1 VEPFFTPGARLYC
14 VGDIHGRA
22 DLLACLHQLI
32 LEDATDYAGRKKVLY
47 LGDYI
52 DRGQQSREVID
63 LLLERPLPGFEQIHL
78 MGNHEKA
85 LLDFLEFP
93 DHAGTWLNF
102 GGLATLLSYGVT
114 LERVPSQGSDLV
126 GLAVALRRQL
136 PDPHLRFLENLPFSY
151 REAAYCFAHAG
162 IRPGVPLERQSVND
176 LLWIR
181 DEFTR
186 HGGPHE
192 AIVVHGH
199 TISEQPELLP
209 FRIGIDTGAYF
220 SGVLTCLV
228 LEGREQRI
236 LQTGQAGAVTP

>member
-1 VEPFFTPGARLYC
+1 MYC

-22 DLLACLHQLI
+22 DLLERLHEQI
-32 LEDATDYAGRKKVLY
+32 LDDASGYAGRKKVLY

-52 DRGQQSREVID
+52 DRGQQSRQVID
-63 LLLERPLPGFEQIHL
+63 LLLNQPLAGFEQVHL

-85 LLDFLEFP
+85 MLDFLEFP

-102 GGLATLLSYGVT
+102 GGLATLLSYDVS
-114 LERVPSQGSDLV
+114 LERMPAPGDLV
-126 GLAVALRRQL
+126 ALSVALRRQL
-136 PDPHLRFLENLPFSY
+136 PDGHLRFLENLAFSY

-162 IRPGVPLERQSVND
+162 IRPGIPLERQSVND

-186 HGGPHE
+186 HAGPHE

-199 TISEQPELLP
+199 TISEQAELLP
-209 FRIGIDTGAYF
+209 HRIGIDTGAYY
-220 SGVLTCLV
+220 SDVLTCVV
-228 LEGREQRI
+228 LEGSEQRL
-236 LQTGQAGAVTP
+236 LQTGQPGAAAP